1 MSRRWIGLMGVLAA
15 FTLAG
20 CASDWQERYE
30 QSQRENLDLVQQME
44 EIRGS
49 QATDAAKAEGYAAQL
64 KAMEREQAKLLE
76 ERNLAARSAEEW
88 KRRAESGPTS
98 AAPAPSNAPKQ
109 ATDLANR
116 MQETYPGR
124 VVVTPEGNVEITLA
138 SDLTFSSG
146 SDVLNEGAKKA
157 LRQLAAQLNGE
168 FAPYMIR
175 VEGHTDNEPVVRT
188 KAKFQD
194 NLGLST
200 ARANSVA
207 RYMKDDLRIDPSRIM
222 TSGRGEQEPIA
233 DNKSAAGKAKNR
245 RVEIVVFTSAAAK

>member
-1 MSRRWIGLMGVLAA
+1 MSRRWIGLVAVLAA
-15 FTLAG
+15 FSLAG

-44 EIRGS
+44 ELRGS
-49 QATDAAKAEGYAAQL
+49 QATDAAKVEGISAQM

-88 KRRAESGPTS
+88 KRRAESGPT
-98 AAPAPSNAPKQ
+98 AAGTGAPVNPQ
-109 ATDLANR
+109 ARDLAAEAR
-116 MQETYPGR
+116 KIYGDR
-124 VVVTPEGNVEITLA
+124 VTVTPEGNVEITLA
-138 SDLTFSSG
+138 SDLTFASG
-146 SDVLNEGAKKA
+146 SDVLNDGAKKA
-157 LRQLAAQLNGE
+157 LRQLASKLNGE

-188 KAKFQD
+188 KAKYQD

-207 RYMKDDLRIDPSRIM
+207 RFMKDDMRIDASRIM

-233 DNKSAAGKAKNR
+233 DNKSSAGKAKNR
-245 RVEIVVFTSAAAK
+245 RVEIVVFTSASAK